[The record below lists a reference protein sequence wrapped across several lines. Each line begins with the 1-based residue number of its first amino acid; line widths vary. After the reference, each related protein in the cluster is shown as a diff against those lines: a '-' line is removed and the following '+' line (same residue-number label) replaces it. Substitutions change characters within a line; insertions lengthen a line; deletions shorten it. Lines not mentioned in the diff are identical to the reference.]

1 MIAFDGQEIV
11 GALGLDWLSTI
22 GSARLAQHDWL
33 SDGALRLF
41 QQQGFARA
49 VVVGRLKE
57 QSAGAA
63 RLQVS

>member
-1 MIAFDGQEIV
+1 
-11 GALGLDWLSTI
+11 
-22 GSARLAQHDWL
+22 LAQHDWI